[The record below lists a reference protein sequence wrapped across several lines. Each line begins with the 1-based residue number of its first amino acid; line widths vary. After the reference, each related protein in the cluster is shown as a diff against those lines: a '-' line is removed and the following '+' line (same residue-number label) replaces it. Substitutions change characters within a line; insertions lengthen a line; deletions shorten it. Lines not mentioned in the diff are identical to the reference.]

1 MRNSWNLITSAFD
14 CFFSFFNSCSLGTNI
29 GSKEF
34 LYWHT
39 TSLDIRWQARQRNNH
54 SLLRCLQIGLAKDF
68 TWWNNWQ
75 YQPNINPPTHPVCL
89 KQKLII
95 NHHERIQNI
104 TSQKCVLIF
113 FQLAGIQLS
122 KKNNI
127 NQATV
132 SFAFITSGTEGI
144 FTGLGGFTGTTG
156 FSGDSLGFLGL
167 SLEVSMVVSCIT
179 NKCHDLRVTKK

>member
-122 KKNNI
+122 KKTKTSTKQPSPLLSSPLVLKAFS
-127 NQATV
+127 QAW
-132 SFAFITSGTEGI
+132 
-144 FTGLGGFTGTTG
+144 
-156 FSGDSLGFLGL
+156 
-167 SLEVSMVVSCIT
+167 VVSLAPRASPVIP
-179 NKCHDLRVTKK
+179 

>member
-1 MRNSWNLITSAFD
+1 M
-14 CFFSFFNSCSLGTNI
+14 
-29 GSKEF
+29 
-34 LYWHT
+34 
-39 TSLDIRWQARQRNNH
+39 
-54 SLLRCLQIGLAKDF
+54 
-68 TWWNNWQ
+68 
-75 YQPNINPPTHPVCL
+75 
-89 KQKLII
+89 
-95 NHHERIQNI
+95 
-104 TSQKCVLIF
+104 CVLIF

-179 NKCHDLRVTKK
+179 NKCHDLRVTKNNSTAHGLCTKVF